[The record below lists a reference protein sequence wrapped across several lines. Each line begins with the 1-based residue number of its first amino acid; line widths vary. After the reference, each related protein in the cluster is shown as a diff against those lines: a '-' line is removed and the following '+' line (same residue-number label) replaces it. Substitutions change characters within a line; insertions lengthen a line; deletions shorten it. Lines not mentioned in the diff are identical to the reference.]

1 LGVTTARLGRCDG
14 ADSERTTDVSPGLR
28 VESGCALALVVA
40 ALVVAALVVA
50 ARCAVRLDSSS
61 SE

>member
-1 LGVTTARLGRCDG
+1 MGVTTARLGRCDG

-28 VESGCALALVVA
+28 VESGRAPLGLVA
-40 ALVVAALVVA
+40 AALVVA